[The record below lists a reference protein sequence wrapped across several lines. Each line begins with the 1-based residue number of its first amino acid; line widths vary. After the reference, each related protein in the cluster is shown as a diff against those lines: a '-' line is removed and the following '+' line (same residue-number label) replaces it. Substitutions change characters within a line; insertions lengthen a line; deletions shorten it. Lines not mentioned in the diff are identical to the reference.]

1 MVDRNRPTIPQ
12 RDPMLKVD
20 RAILHVFDFDSGST
34 YLSER
39 PLDLTVRATRSFV
52 QRHLR
57 KISANAESRH
67 GAFAPDSG
75 FADELQRYLAGEREF
90 VEFSTEIAQW
100 FWEELRRTE
109 DLEQCD
115 LLVADFTDTDAT
127 GEGDGEDAGP
137 SFDGPAGR
145 RFFSVMLLPRRQA
158 FVHEVAGDANDIA
171 RVDATLPNPSQKVA
185 SYLLVDAE
193 TGAIDFHDKERAV
206 GGERVS
212 IIPERFL
219 QCTSEASSHEVIDE
233 VSVIVRDVAEE
244 FGLEPAVEAARVK
257 AAVARS
263 ADMEE
268 SFSPAEVGRT
278 VFAERP
284 EVAERFE
291 ERVQEA
297 RLPEE
302 APVRRGVA
310 NRLTRSHKIRTDTG
324 VEISFPSEL
333 AERPGYLDFSTDA
346 EGRITI
352 TVGNVARIENR

>member
-1 MVDRNRPTIPQ
+1 
-12 RDPMLKVD
+12 MLKVD

-39 PLDLTVRATRSFV
+39 PLDLSVRATRSFV

-75 FADELQRYLAGEREF
+75 FAAELQRYLAGEREF

-100 FWEELRRTE
+100 FWEELRRSE

-115 LLVADFTDTDAT
+115 LLVADFTDTDGT
-127 GEGDGEDAGP
+127 DEKDVE
-137 SFDGPAGR
+137 FDGPAGR
-145 RFFSVMLLPRRQA
+145 RFFSILLLPRRQA
-158 FVHEVAGDANDIA
+158 FVHEVGGDANDIA

-185 SYLLVDAE
+185 SYVLVDAE

-263 ADMEE
+263 ADVEE
-268 SFSPAEVGRT
+268 SFSPVEVGRT

-284 EVAERFE
+284 EVQQRFE

-297 RLPEE
+297 KLPEE

-324 VEISFPSEL
+324 VEITFPSEL

>member
-1 MVDRNRPTIPQ
+1 
-12 RDPMLKVD
+12 MLNVD

-34 YLSER
+34 YFSER
-39 PLDLTVRATRSFV
+39 PLDLDVRSTKSFV

-57 KISANAESRH
+57 KISSNAESRH
-67 GAFAPDSG
+67 GAFAADSG
-75 FADELQRYLAGEREF
+75 FAVELQRYLAGEREF
-90 VEFSTEIAQW
+90 VEFSVEIAQW
-100 FWEELRRTE
+100 FWEELRRAE

-115 LLVADFTDTDAT
+115 LLVADFTDTDAAS
-127 GEGDGEDAGP
+127 GEDVEFEGD
-137 SFDGPAGR
+137 AGR
-145 RFFSVMLLPRRQA
+145 RFFAIELLPRRQA
-158 FVHEVAGDANDIA
+158 FVHEVEGDANGIS

-185 SYLLVDAE
+185 SYVLVDAA
-193 TGAIDFHDKERAV
+193 TGTIDFHDKERSV
-206 GGERVS
+206 GGTSVMV
-212 IIPERFL
+212 IPERFL

-244 FGLEPAVEAARVK
+244 FGLEPAVEVGRAK
-257 AAVARS
+257 ACVARA
-263 ADMEE
+263 ADVEE

-284 EVAERFE
+284 DVAERFE
-291 ERVQEA
+291 ERVRA
-297 RLPEE
+297 ASLPEE

-310 NRLTRSHKIRTDTG
+310 NRLTKSHKIRTDTG
-324 VEISFPSEL
+324 VEITFPSEL

>member
-1 MVDRNRPTIPQ
+1 MGGRKYNPQ
-12 RDPMLKVD
+12 QRTHMLKVD

-57 KISANAESRH
+57 KISSNAESRH
-67 GAFAPDSG
+67 GSFAPDSG
-75 FADELQRYLAGEREF
+75 FAAELQRYLAGEREF

-100 FWEELRRTE
+100 FWEELRRAE

-115 LLVADFTDTDAT
+115 LLVADFTDTDASD
-127 GEGDGEDAGP
+127 EEDVE
-137 SFDGPAGR
+137 FDGPAGR
-145 RFFSVMLLPRRQA
+145 RFFSILLLPRRQA

-185 SYLLVDAE
+185 SYVLVDAE
-193 TGAIDFHDKERAV
+193 SGAIDFHDKERAV

-212 IIPERFL
+212 IIPDRFL

-233 VSVIVRDVAEE
+233 VNVIVSDVAEE
-244 FGLEPAVEAARVK
+244 FGLEPAVEVGRVK

-263 ADMEE
+263 ADVEE

-278 VFAERP
+278 VFSERP
-284 EVAERFE
+284 EVVERFE
-291 ERVQEA
+291 ERVREA
-297 RLPEE
+297 KLPEE

-324 VEISFPSEL
+324 VEITFPSEL

-352 TVGNVARIENR
+352 TVGNVAKIENR

>member
-1 MVDRNRPTIPQ
+1 
-12 RDPMLKVD
+12 MLKVD

-39 PLDLTVRATRSFV
+39 PLDLTVRATRSYV

-57 KISANAESRH
+57 KISSNAESRH
-67 GAFAPDSG
+67 GEFAPDSG
-75 FADELQRYLAGEREF
+75 FAGELQRYLAGEREF
-90 VEFSTEIAQW
+90 VEFSVEIAQW
-100 FWEELRRTE
+100 FWEELRRAE

-115 LLVADFTDTDAT
+115 LLVADFTDTDAG
-127 GEGDGEDAGP
+127 GEGEKDGAPDGP

-145 RFFSVMLLPRRQA
+145 RFFSILLLPRRQA
-158 FVHEVAGDANDIA
+158 FVHEVVGDVNDIA

-185 SYLLVDAE
+185 SYVLVDAE
-193 TGAIDFHDKERAV
+193 TGAIDFHDKERPV
-206 GGERVS
+206 GSERVS

-233 VSVIVRDVAEE
+233 VNVIVRDVAEE
-244 FGLEPAVEAARVK
+244 FGLTPAVEVGRVK

-263 ADMEE
+263 ADVEE

-278 VFAERP
+278 VFSERP
-284 EVAERFE
+284 EVVERFE
-291 ERVQEA
+291 ERVREA
-297 RLPEE
+297 KLPEE

-310 NRLTRSHKIRTDTG
+310 NRLTKSHKIRTDTG
-324 VEISFPSEL
+324 VEITFPSEL

-346 EGRITI
+346 EG
-352 TVGNVARIENR
+352 NR

>member
-1 MVDRNRPTIPQ
+1 
-12 RDPMLKVD
+12 MLKVD

-39 PLDLTVRATRSFV
+39 PLDLTVRATRSYV

-57 KISANAESRH
+57 KISSNAESRQ

-75 FADELQRYLAGEREF
+75 FAAELQRYFAGEREF
-90 VEFSTEIAQW
+90 VEFSVEIAQW
-100 FWEELRRTE
+100 FWEELRRAE

-115 LLVADFTDTDAT
+115 LLVADFTDTDASDAA
-127 GEGDGEDAGP
+127 GEKDGAPDGP

-145 RFFSVMLLPRRQA
+145 RFFSVLLLPRRQA
-158 FVHEVAGDANDIA
+158 FVHEVVGDANDIA

-185 SYLLVDAE
+185 SYVLVDAE

-206 GGERVS
+206 GSERVS

-233 VSVIVRDVAEE
+233 VNVIVRDVAEE
-244 FGLEPAVEAARVK
+244 FGLTPAVEVGRVK

-263 ADMEE
+263 ADVEE

-284 EVAERFE
+284 DVAERFE
-291 ERVQEA
+291 ERVREA
-297 RLPEE
+297 KLPEE

-310 NRLTRSHKIRTDTG
+310 NRLTKSHKIRTDTG
-324 VEISFPSEL
+324 VEITFPSEL

-352 TVGNVARIENR
+352 TVGNVAKIENR

>member
-1 MVDRNRPTIPQ
+1 
-12 RDPMLKVD
+12 MLKVD

-39 PLDLTVRATRSFV
+39 PLDLTVRATRSYV

-57 KISANAESRH
+57 KISSNAESRH
-67 GAFAPDSG
+67 GSFAPDSG
-75 FADELQRYLAGEREF
+75 FAAELQRYFAGEREF
-90 VEFSTEIAQW
+90 VEFSVEIAQW
-100 FWEELRRTE
+100 FWEELRRAE

-115 LLVADFTDTDAT
+115 LLVADFTDTDAADAA
-127 GEGDGEDAGP
+127 GEKDGEPEGP

-145 RFFSVMLLPRRQA
+145 RFFSVLLLPRRQA
-158 FVHEVAGDANDIA
+158 FVHEVVGDANDIA

-185 SYLLVDAE
+185 SYVLVDAE

-206 GGERVS
+206 GSERVS

-233 VSVIVRDVAEE
+233 VNVIVRDVAEE
-244 FGLEPAVEAARVK
+244 FGLEPAVEVGRVK

-263 ADMEE
+263 ADVEE

-284 EVAERFE
+284 DVAERFE
-291 ERVQEA
+291 ERVREA
-297 RLPEE
+297 KLPEE

-310 NRLTRSHKIRTDTG
+310 NRLTKSHKIRTDTG
-324 VEISFPSEL
+324 VEITFPSEL
-333 AERPGYLDFSTDA
+333 AERPGYLDFLTDA

-352 TVGNVARIENR
+352 TVGNVAKIENR

>member
-1 MVDRNRPTIPQ
+1 
-12 RDPMLKVD
+12 MLKVD

-39 PLDLTVRATRSFV
+39 PLDLTVRATRSYV

-57 KISANAESRH
+57 KISSNAESRH
-67 GAFAPDSG
+67 GEFAPDSG
-75 FADELQRYLAGEREF
+75 FAGELQRYLAGEREF
-90 VEFSTEIAQW
+90 VEFSVEIAQW
-100 FWEELRRTE
+100 FWEELRRAE

-115 LLVADFTDTDAT
+115 LLVADFTDTDAG
-127 GEGDGEDAGP
+127 GEGEKDGASDGP

-145 RFFSVMLLPRRQA
+145 RFFSILLLPRRQA
-158 FVHEVAGDANDIA
+158 FVHEVVGDVNDIA

-185 SYLLVDAE
+185 SYVLVDAE
-193 TGAIDFHDKERAV
+193 TGAIDFHDKERPV
-206 GGERVS
+206 GSERVS

-233 VSVIVRDVAEE
+233 VNVIVRDVAEE
-244 FGLEPAVEAARVK
+244 FGLTPAVEVGRVK

-263 ADMEE
+263 ADVEE

-278 VFAERP
+278 VFSERP
-284 EVAERFE
+284 EVVERFE
-291 ERVQEA
+291 ERVREA
-297 RLPEE
+297 KLPEE

-310 NRLTRSHKIRTDTG
+310 NRLTKSHKIRTDTG
-324 VEISFPSEL
+324 VEITFPSEL

-346 EGRITI
+346 EG
-352 TVGNVARIENR
+352 AKIENR